1 MAEQIVKFYS
11 YDLFIS
17 DKATPYIKTLELY
30 GDFNHVVEDDDEGP
44 MIDLYTTYEDG
55 RKAYIVSCFKL
66 NDLGRIVEQSDSL
79 ISMVTTSPNELDAWN
94 SYLTYLDEE
103 VFKLNSRALLFR
115 HAHEV
120 VDKAMKVLAQE
131 DDKNGLN

>member
-17 DKATPYIKTLELY
+17 DSEPYIKSMELY
-30 GDFNHVVEDDDEGP
+30 GDFNHVVEDDEGP

-55 RKAYIVSCFKL
+55 RRVYVICAFKL
-66 NDLGRIVEQSDSL
+66 NDLGRIIEQSDSL

-94 SYLTYLDEE
+94 SYLAYLDEE
-103 VFKLNSRALLFR
+103 AFKLNAKALTLK
-115 HAHEV
+115 HAHEIV
-120 VDKAMKVLAQE
+120 EKAMKVLAQE

>member
-11 YDLFIS
+11 YNLFIS

-30 GDFNHVVEDDDEGP
+30 GDFNHVVEDDEGP

-55 RKAYIVSCFKL
+55 RRAYVIYAFKL

-94 SYLTYLDEE
+94 SYLAYLDEE
-103 VFKLNSRALLFR
+103 AFKLNSRALLFR

-131 DDKNGLN
+131 DDENGLN

>member
-55 RKAYIVSCFKL
+55 RKAYIIRCFKL
-66 NDLGRIVEQSDSL
+66 NDLGHIVEQSDSL

-103 VFKLNSRALLFR
+103 AFKLNSRALLFR

>member
-17 DKATPYIKTLELY
+17 DNATPYIKTLELY
-30 GDFNHVVEDDDEGP
+30 GDFNHVVEDDEGP

-55 RKAYIVSCFKL
+55 RRAYIIRCFKL

-103 VFKLNSRALLFR
+103 AFKLNSRALLFR

-120 VDKAMKVLAQE
+120 VDKAMKTLAQE